1 MLKRIVRRL
10 LRWCALANTQSIFQ
24 GLRFR
29 CESFDIEESVD
40 LIVNGPSLKLSIDE
54 ISESRRCSMVVNHFA
69 DFEYFEQLKPKY
81 YVIQDSYF
89 WQRGVM
95 PHYEEKRAKTY
106 ISLSEKT
113 LWPIVLFLPS
123 FADFSFVRKNIKND
137 NIKIVTYH
145 AQYLVSCTKEFR
157 SFIKPKKWL
166 FYLWKKNILAPP
178 PDNVLVG
185 ATYVA
190 FLGGA
195 KEVFLYGADMSFF
208 KGLEVDQESN
218 EVGILQSHFYG
229 DEFHRHF
236 KDKMGKTPTTMSYEL
251 EKWAKVFRTMA
262 ILNDFY
268 DLNGLK
274 VINQSKH
281 SYLDMFARSIK

>member
-10 LRWCALANTQSIFQ
+10 LRWCALANAQSIFQ

-29 CESFDIEESVD
+29 RESFDIEESVD
-40 LIVNGPSLKLSIDE
+40 LIVNGPSLMHSIDE
-54 ISESRRCSMVVNHFA
+54 ISVSKRASMVVNDFA
-69 DFEYFEQLKPKY
+69 DFEYFEQIKPKY
-81 YVIQDSYF
+81 YVIQDSSF
-89 WQRGVM
+89 WQKGVM
-95 PHYEEKRAKTY
+95 PYYDEKRLNTY
-106 ISLSEKT
+106 NALSEKT
-113 LWPIVLFLPS
+113 KWEMILFLPRV
-123 FADFSFVRKNIKND
+123 AGVSFVRKHIKND
-137 NIKIVTYH
+137 NIRIVTYH
-145 AQYLVSCTKEFR
+145 AQYLVNCAKEFR
-157 SFIKPKKWL
+157 SYTEPKKWL

-178 PDNVLVG
+178 PENVLVG

-195 KEVFLYGADMSFF
+195 KEIFLYGADMSFF

-218 EVGILQSHFYG
+218 EVGILHSHFYG

-236 KDKMGKTPTTMSYEL
+236 KDKMGKAPTTMSYEL
-251 EKWAKVFRTMA
+251 EKWAKVLRTMA